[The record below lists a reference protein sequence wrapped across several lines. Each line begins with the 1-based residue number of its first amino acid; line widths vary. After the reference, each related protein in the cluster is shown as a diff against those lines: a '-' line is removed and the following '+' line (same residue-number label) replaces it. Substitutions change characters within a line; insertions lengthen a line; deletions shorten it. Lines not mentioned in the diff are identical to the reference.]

1 MLLVHTDIQRIVS
14 IPFRER
20 STCNYSHTHI
30 NITVH
35 EGTRWNVRVCSSNK
49 PANEMYLSAVIRKYP
64 RSRFRRCL
72 GLIMN
77 QLCLVERQLQLVSVC
92 VLLYIRSIRFA
103 FCTWRVWER
112 LLVFLIW
119 LVLYFFKCSF
129 LYLVTIAVTRHVDSH
144 SAVFQGFHLWNCLET
159 VYSFHWQTW
168 VSLLIECNSLSHRT
182 ASIYQHASPHPCKDL
197 HRAAVVGVSES
208 LTVLSMWQ
216 NKVINHDPNS
226 EWCVVCCSKHNAL
239 FIGLD

>member
-1 MLLVHTDIQRIVS
+1 MCCSCLVIKHGQHFRDYKWIHGTKYREKDAFGRTALSNCTELKEVTACYSFIQTSRELYLFLLEKEALVT
-14 IPFRER
+14 
-20 STCNYSHTHI
+20 THTHI

-119 LVLYFFKCSF
+119 LVLYFFKRSF
-129 LYLVTIAVTRHVDSH
+129 LYLVTVAVTRHMDSH

-168 VSLLIECNSLSHRT
+168 VSLLIECNVT
-182 ASIYQHASPHPCKDL
+182 
-197 HRAAVVGVSES
+197 
-208 LTVLSMWQ
+208 
-216 NKVINHDPNS
+216 
-226 EWCVVCCSKHNAL
+226 
-239 FIGLD
+239 